1 MKILVIGGTRFVGR
15 TLVEE
20 ALEQG
25 HEITLFNRG
34 KTNPELFPQV
44 EKILGD
50 RDTDISMLQGRTWD
64 ICIDTCGYVPRVVRK
79 SCKMLGNAVEMYVFI
94 STINVYSDFSKPGIT
109 EESPR
114 ATIADETIEEVK
126 GETYGPLKVLCENVV
141 SETFLNRSAILR
153 CGLIVGP
160 HDPSDRFTYW
170 PVRVQQGGEV
180 LAPSPPHMQVQ
191 FIDARDLAQFAL
203 HLAGERRHGIFNTT
217 GPAGRLSMEEFLDTC
232 NELTGNKA
240 QLVWVSEEFIT
251 GSEMDHLP
259 VWTPED
265 WRGIFE
271 ANCSKAIDAGLGYRP
286 LVQTINDTLD
296 WHATRP
302 SGYEMKVGLKPDK
315 EKELLHTWRS
325 GTRK

>member
-34 KTNPELFPQV
+34 KTNPELFPHV

-109 EESPR
+109 EKSPL

-141 SETFLNRSAILR
+141 SETFPNRSAILR

-271 ANCSKAIDAGLGYRP
+271 ADCSKAIDAGLGYRP
-286 LVQTINDTLD
+286 LEQTINDTLD